1 VLYAHSVTWWCVI
14 ASAKLSEREI
24 HGCRAALLL
33 LLVVGYASSCLRRHA
48 MLLHAA
54 ADPLLNALQHHL
66 HWQYTLKQLAS

>member
-1 VLYAHSVTWWCVI
+1 VLYAHSVTWWRVI

-24 HGCRAALLL
+24 HGCRAPLL
-33 LLVVGYASSCLRRHA
+33 LLVVGCAPSCLCRHA
-48 MLLHAA
+48 VLLHAA

>member
-1 VLYAHSVTWWCVI
+1 MLYAHSVTWWRVI

-24 HGCRAALLL
+24 HGCRAPLL
-33 LLVVGYASSCLRRHA
+33 LLVVDYASSYLRRHA

-66 HWQYTLKQLAS
+66 HWPYTLKQLAS